1 MSGHSKWST
10 IKRKKAATDAKRSKA
25 FSKVLKEIAVA
36 VKEGGGTDPESNPRL
51 RTAIT
56 NAKGVNLPKE
66 NLERAIKKAGDKD
79 SASLSESTYEGYAQN
94 GIAVFLECATDNI
107 NRTVSN
113 VRSIFTKHGG
123 TLGTNGSL
131 EFIFDRKGVFTIP
144 AMGLDEDDFTLEVI
158 DGGAED
164 VSREEDVFI
173 VYTTFD
179 DFGNMQKKLEK
190 MNIQPENAE
199 LQRIP
204 NSTKELDISQS
215 KKVLRLIEHF
225 EDDDD
230 VQNVFHNLEITDDL
244 IKEL

>member
-10 IKRKKAATDAKRSKA
+10 IKRKKAATDAKRSKI

-36 VKEGGGTDPESNPRL
+36 VKEGGGTDPDGNPRL
-51 RTAIT
+51 RMAIN

-79 SASLSESTYEGYAQN
+79 AASLTELTYEGYAPN
-94 GIAVFLECATDNI
+94 GIAVFLECTTDNI

-113 VRSIFTKHGG
+113 VRALFTKHGG

-144 AMGLDEDDFTLEVI
+144 ANDLDEDEFTLELI
-158 DGGAED
+158 DGGADD
-164 VSREEDVFI
+164 VIREEDVFM
-173 VYTTFD
+173 VYTSFD
-179 DFGNMQKKLEK
+179 DFGNMQKKLDE
-190 MNIQPENAE
+190 MNVQAENAE

-204 NSTKELDISQS
+204 TTTKALAVDQS
-215 KKVLRLIEHF
+215 KKVLRLIEQF
-225 EDDDD
+225 EEDDD

-244 IKEL
+244 LQEI

>member
-25 FSKVLKEIAVA
+25 FSKVLKEITIA
-36 VKEGGGTDPESNPRL
+36 VKEGGGSDPDGNPRL
-51 RTAIT
+51 RMAIN

-79 SASLSESTYEGYAQN
+79 SASLAELTYEGYAPN
-94 GIAVFLECATDNI
+94 GIAVFLECTTDNI

-113 VRSIFTKHGG
+113 VRALFTKHGG

-144 AMGLDEDDFTLEVI
+144 ANGLDEDEFTLEVI
-158 DGGAED
+158 DGGADDVVKED
-164 VSREEDVFI
+164 DVFM
-173 VYTTFD
+173 VYTPFD
-179 DFGNMQKKLEK
+179 DFGNMQKKLDD
-190 MNIQPENAE
+190 MNIQAENAE

-204 NSTKELDISQS
+204 NTTKPIALDQS
-215 KKVLRLIEHF
+215 KKVLRLIEQF
-225 EDDDD
+225 EEDDD
-230 VQNVFHNLEITDDL
+230 VQNVFHNLEITD
-244 IKEL
+244 ELLQEI

>member
-10 IKRKKAATDAKRSKA
+10 IKRKKAATDAKRSKI

-36 VKEGGGTDPESNPRL
+36 VKEGGGTDPDGNPRL
-51 RTAIT
+51 RMAIN

-79 SASLSESTYEGYAQN
+79 AASLTELTYEGYAPS
-94 GIAVFLECATDNI
+94 GIAVFLECTTDNI

-113 VRSIFTKHGG
+113 VRALFTKHGG

-144 AMGLDEDDFTLEVI
+144 ANDLDEDEFTLELI
-158 DGGAED
+158 DGGADD
-164 VSREEDVFI
+164 VIREEDVFM

-179 DFGNMQKKLEK
+179 DFGNMQKKLDE
-190 MNIQPENAE
+190 MNVQAENAE

-204 NSTKELDISQS
+204 TNTKALAVDQS
-215 KKVLRLIEHF
+215 KKVLRLIEQF
-225 EDDDD
+225 EEDDD

-244 IKEL
+244 LQEI